1 MNVCKI
7 CKKEIDGDFKFCPF
21 CGSALV
27 SNEIAPIGV
36 NADVERI
43 KSIMPLLKNVLS
55 NGAAEQTEMLS
66 KISEQQRVID
76 ETVKEL
82 NQLKEVIKQNALATV
97 NNQQAQNAQPQ
108 AQPYG
113 MGYPFPYYYPP
124 YPPQGMMYPGM
135 MPGAPGSDAMYQQM
149 QQNMTPPTNLTDAP
163 VQNQENVQTEP
174 IVQET
179 VSDSQETI
187 VIDSIAED
195 KNIEISQIEEKKE
208 ENAEKSE
215 KPKNFFRARIL
226 SFIILILGLAG
237 IALPFVMNTFTFV
250 SEYAGGN
257 VCRGMHIIDALV
269 YALTYGGAE
278 VKILTEISPLRV
290 EFINAIGGEFGIMHV
305 AYWAFVGGFSMT
317 LLLLFVNAIFGFV
330 RVASGKTKGRFYFL
344 DYLAIAVYV
353 LSFVGFIY
361 VVGNTTFVSAESEL
375 VMFEEI
381 GIVASS
387 KWVLENVVHIG
398 YYALGAILVLRVIL
412 AFFVKRTKDKKNQ
425 LKKDKKSK
433 QLTKKAK

>member
-82 NQLKEVIKQNALATV
+82 NELKEVIKQNALATV

-179 VSDSQETI
+179 VSDSQGTI
-187 VIDSIAED
+187 VVDSIAED

-208 ENAEKSE
+208 ENAENSE

>member
-82 NQLKEVIKQNALATV
+82 NELKEVIKQNALATV

-149 QQNMTPPTNLTDAP
+149 QQNMP
-163 VQNQENVQTEP
+163 
-174 IVQET
+174 
-179 VSDSQETI
+179 
-187 VIDSIAED
+187 
-195 KNIEISQIEEKKE
+195 
-208 ENAEKSE
+208 
-215 KPKNFFRARIL
+215 L
-226 SFIILILGLAG
+226 S
-237 IALPFVMNTFTFV
+237 LP
-250 SEYAGGN
+250 
-257 VCRGMHIIDALV
+257 
-269 YALTYGGAE
+269 
-278 VKILTEISPLRV
+278 
-290 EFINAIGGEFGIMHV
+290 
-305 AYWAFVGGFSMT
+305 
-317 LLLLFVNAIFGFV
+317 
-330 RVASGKTKGRFYFL
+330 
-344 DYLAIAVYV
+344 
-353 LSFVGFIY
+353 
-361 VVGNTTFVSAESEL
+361 
-375 VMFEEI
+375 
-381 GIVASS
+381 
-387 KWVLENVVHIG
+387 
-398 YYALGAILVLRVIL
+398 
-412 AFFVKRTKDKKNQ
+412 
-425 LKKDKKSK
+425 
-433 QLTKKAK
+433 

>member
-149 QQNMTPPTNLTDAP
+149 QQNMTPPTNLTDAS
-163 VQNQENVQTEP
+163 VQKQENVQTEP

-195 KNIEISQIEEKKE
+195 KKIEISQIEEKKE
-208 ENAEKSE
+208 ENAENSE

-290 EFINAIGGEFGIMHV
+290 EFINAIGSEFGIMHV

-398 YYALGAILVLRVIL
+398 YYALGAILVLRVVL